1 MPIGGGAPV
10 QVTQHGGSVG
20 LESLD
25 GRFLYYRRQRPGSS
39 TVRLVARAL
48 DSGEERE
55 IDDVFN
61 WAYAVA
67 EDGVHYLR
75 PPHGTSAPVQYDL
88 CVLGSQTGQT
98 RVTATI
104 AAEFLHSNLTVSGD
118 GRFAMVGGVDSANTD
133 LMMVENFR

>member
-1 MPIGGGAPV
+1 MI
-10 QVTQHGGSVG
+10 
-20 LESLD
+20 
-25 GRFLYYRRQRPGSS
+25 
-39 TVRLVARAL
+39 ARSL

-88 CVLGSQTGQT
+88 CVWDSLTGET

-104 AAEFLHSNLTVSGD
+104 AAEYMHGNLTVSSD
-118 GRFAMVGGVDSANTD
+118 GHVAMVGGVDSANTD

>member
-1 MPIGGGAPV
+1 M
-10 QVTQHGGSVG
+10 G

-25 GRFLYYRRQRPGSS
+25 GRFLYYCLQRPGSS

-55 IDDVFN
+55 IDEVFN

-75 PPHGTSAPVQYDL
+75 PPHGTSAPMRYDL
-88 CVLGSQTGQT
+88 CGWDAQTGQA

-104 AAEFLHSNLTVSGD
+104 VAEFLHSNLTVSRD